1 MKIRALLVGCTV
13 SLVCGAACADAVSAG
28 TASKKPEEMVDCPV
42 SENVRG
48 HENIEWST
56 SYAYHL
62 TDEKKALPR
71 VLLVGDS
78 ICNAYKDKVGEAL
91 EGKMAVTYWASSYC
105 LTSPNYLKFLSIYL
119 DEAEYAVVHFN
130 NGLHSLNSDPV
141 AWERAFRKTVEL
153 VRTKQPKAK
162 LVWTPSTPL
171 KDPVLTEK
179 AKALNA
185 IAAKVVAE
193 YKDIAIDDLFSLMDP
208 LDRKDFWSDTYHFN
222 SSAVEMQAKQVATT
236 CLRAAMPD
244 NAKSEKWGGFESAR
258 RDCAELGKLV
268 ERLEAKGG
276 GQYSRMSY
284 EVIRYSLE
292 AMAKDLSA
300 GYTNRVI
307 RGMKEVS
314 KILPQ
319 ALAKAKRIE
328 AGKEKDIAVP
338 RFKSGPVKIRG
349 PILYGDREW
358 PDGRIEHDKP
368 VMLNGWGHFGCAQ
381 RDLELLNRMGHNY
394 LQMEVGFNKFF
405 PKPDVVATNAF
416 DGFFAVADRAQKADT
431 KIDLHLCVHYMAG
444 WPLAKSAASKF
455 CRNHFISFCVHDPYM
470 VGVMT
475 NFQRQAAKLT
485 KDHPALASYCLTN
498 EPGSQDVSKCSH
510 MKAVWEA
517 YLAERYGTPAKMN
530 ELWQTNFTDFA
541 AVPMPAYPKLPKTPL
556 GLEFVRCDRQAFAD
570 FHAKLAKAV
579 RDVAPNVPLHAKTTV
594 DVSLGTPKECFF
606 WSMDAARFAEIFD
619 LIDHDG
625 VHCYGPQGE
634 WMGDWIR
641 SQVGYDFIRSFA
653 DKPMINTENHII
665 QDHCAGYGIPKEHV
679 YSALWQDAIHG
690 QRATAHWTWERGG
703 KASYSKAFY
712 GLAPER
718 PEILEMLGRCSLD
731 LQRFSDELVPI
742 QEESP
747 TVVILWSLSSK
758 VLGKSHDYPYAPVSF
773 LGEPV
778 GFVNEEALSRYLRD
792 GVKCRSLRSARVIV
806 MFGVTHLPD
815 ESVAALKKL
824 EREGV
829 SILAVGDT
837 LAFDDLGRPRGETP
851 WPSRAEAKDHPIF
864 DLLVAE
870 RGKWNLQPRPRLVR
884 PVYGI
889 ETHGY
894 EKDGVCRLSICNQVR
909 GPVEIE
915 LPSEGVDLISGKKV
929 AKRFK
934 LAPLMPMFVEY
945 RK

>member
-1 MKIRALLVGCTV
+1 MSSKGSDGKMKMMRLLVGCAV
-13 SLVCGAACADAVSAG
+13 SLLCEMASPGLSA
-28 TASKKPEEMVDCPV
+28 K
-42 SENVRG
+42 
-48 HENIEWST
+48 
-56 SYAYHL
+56 
-62 TDEKKALPR
+62 
-71 VLLVGDS
+71 
-78 ICNAYKDKVGEAL
+78 
-91 EGKMAVTYWASSYC
+91 
-105 LTSPNYLKFLSIYL
+105 
-119 DEAEYAVVHFN
+119 
-130 NGLHSLNSDPV
+130 PV
-141 AWERAFRKTVEL
+141 AGPDGWKG
-153 VRTKQPKAK
+153 
-162 LVWTPSTPL
+162 
-171 KDPVLTEK
+171 
-179 AKALNA
+179 
-185 IAAKVVAE
+185 
-193 YKDIAIDDLFSLMDP
+193 
-208 LDRKDFWSDTYHFN
+208 DFE
-222 SSAVEMQAKQVATT
+222 A
-236 CLRAAMPD
+236 
-244 NAKSEKWGGFESAR
+244 AR
-258 RDCAELGKLV
+258 RNCAELGKVV

-284 EVIRYSLE
+284 EVVCYSLD

-314 KILPQ
+314 KILPR
-319 ALAKAKRIE
+319 ALAKAMRIE
-328 AGKEKDIAVP
+328 AGEEKDIAVP
-338 RFKSGPVKIRG
+338 RFKSGPVRIRG

-381 RDLELLNRMGHNY
+381 RDLEILNRMGHNY
-394 LQMEVGFNKFF
+394 LQMEVGLNRFF
-405 PKPDVVATNAF
+405 PKPDVVDAHAF

-431 KIDLHLCVHYMAG
+431 QIDLHLCSHYMAG
-444 WPLAKSAASKF
+444 WAVANSPDSKV
-455 CRNHFISFCVHDPYM
+455 CRNHFMHFCVHDPYM
-470 VGVMT
+470 VGVIT

-485 KDHPALASYCLTN
+485 KGHPALASYCLTN

-510 MKAVWEA
+510 MKAIWEA
-517 YLAERYGTPAKMN
+517 YLVRRYGTPAKMN

-579 RDVAPNVPLHAKTTV
+579 RDVAPDVPLHAKTTV
-594 DVSLGTPKECFF
+594 DVSLGSPKECFF

-625 VHCYGPQGE
+625 VHCYCPQSE
-634 WMGDWIR
+634 WLGDWIR

-665 QDHCAGYGIPKEHV
+665 QDHCAGYGIPKEYV

-703 KASYSKAFY
+703 KASYNKLFN

-718 PEILEMLGRCSLD
+718 PEILETLGRCSLD

-758 VLGKSHDYPYAPVSF
+758 VLGKSHGYPYAPASF

-806 MFGVTHLPD
+806 LSGVTHLPD
-815 ESVAALKKL
+815 ESVSALKKL

-837 LAFDDLGRPRGETP
+837 LAFDDFGRPRGETP
-851 WPSRAEAKDHPIF
+851 WPSRVEGKDHTIF

-870 RGKWNLQPRPRLVR
+870 CGKWKLPKRPRLVQ
-884 PVYGI
+884 PVYGV
-889 ETHGY
+889 ETHSY
-894 EKDGVCRLSICNQVR
+894 EKDGVSYMSICNQLR
-909 GPVEIE
+909 APVEVE
-915 LPSEGVDLISGKKV
+915 LPSEGVDLISGKKMT
-929 AKRFK
+929 KRFK
-934 LAPLMPMFVEY
+934 LVPLMPLFVEY
-945 RK
+945 R